1 MTLKTIIQN
10 TLLRVGLPSPDFV
23 VSSDDESIAMLIGIV
38 NQEGKDLSQRH
49 SWQALTKERV
59 INLTASEVQEMGI
72 PGDFGRFV
80 GGTMYNRTRNC
91 PVEGPLTP
99 QDWQQYKSNG
109 IVGPDQMFRQRGNA
123 LMLIPRPSAGEVLAY
138 EYMSVNWVVADKSE
152 MSTDDDAA
160 VLDEELITLGCVW
173 RYLQI
178 KGMDY
183 AQAFQ
188 DYELQV
194 ANAIARDGGSRNLN
208 FAHRSSR
215 NMRPLR
221 NVVVPNA

>member
-23 VSSDDESIAMLIGIV
+23 VSSDDEGVAMLNGIV

-49 SWQALTKERV
+49 PWQALTKEHV
-59 INLTASEVQEMGI
+59 ISLTASDVQASGI
-72 PGDFGRFV
+72 PDDFDRFV
-80 GGTMYNRTRNC
+80 SGTMYNRSRNC
-91 PVEGPLTP
+91 PVEGPLTA
-99 QDWQQYKSNG
+99 QEWQQYKSDG
-109 IVGPDQMFRQRGNA
+109 FAGSDQMFRQRGNA
-123 LMLIPRPSAGEVLAY
+123 LMLIPEPAAGETLAY
-138 EYMSVNWVVADKSE
+138 EYVSLNWVTANKSE
-152 MSTDDDAA
+152 MNADDDTA

-173 RYLQI
+173 RYLHA

-188 DYELQV
+188 DYETQV
-194 ANAIARDGGSRNLN
+194 ANAIARDGGSRSLN
-208 FAHRSSR
+208 FASRSAR

-221 NVVVPNA
+221 NVVVGNA